1 MIDNVEEPPARRAES
16 GPIIWAGARCTGG
29 TERGKGSGAGRL
41 AEGLLRRWLLLRG
54 QLPCESEKIGT
65 RRAEWT
71 DRLEVWARK
80 RRRKVLGVSRSIG
93 EEGDFGYRRPYQQV
107 IANNCTVLGPRC
119 AKKDYT
125 IRWSSL
131 SVGIYVLGVSVMFYS

>member
-1 MIDNVEEPPARRAES
+1 MVVE
-16 GPIIWAGARCTGG
+16 GG
-29 TERGKGSGAGRL
+29 
-41 AEGLLRRWLLLRG
+41 
-54 QLPCESEKIGT
+54 
-65 RRAEWT
+65 
-71 DRLEVWARK
+71 
-80 RRRKVLGVSRSIG
+80 RSVG
-93 EEGDFGYRRPYQQV
+93 EEGEFGDRRTYQQV